1 MQELYEG
8 HADNVFCV
16 AFSPGGRS
24 FLSGSGTDAYDA
36 DLLRDLGIDN
46 TMRLWDT
53 ESGHEIH
60 RFEGHSGNV
69 NSVAFS
75 PDGRYAFS
83 GSGDKTVRL
92 WGLPKWPPRR

>member
-1 MQELYEG
+1 MGNHNMLCLRWFNEMQELHEG

-46 TMRLWDT
+46 TDAPVGYGKR
-53 ESGHEIH
+53 
-60 RFEGHSGNV
+60 
-69 NSVAFS
+69 A
-75 PDGRYAFS
+75 
-83 GSGDKTVRL
+83 
-92 WGLPKWPPRR
+92 